1 VLIPTCKWAEDLA
14 PVKGR
19 RLHFSD
25 YTSRARVEPRCGGSS
40 AFAPLT
46 CIRGIKCL
54 IRAANRYISVSGEDG
69 RSVMLYD
76 SCYIV
81 V

>member
-1 VLIPTCKWAEDLA
+1 MWRILC
-14 PVKGR
+14 
-19 RLHFSD
+19 
-25 YTSRARVEPRCGGSS
+25 
-40 AFAPLT
+40 FAPLT